1 MKSRP
6 FRHAAGVLICAVPA
20 LAAAQQ
26 SQQQTQTSTAAA
38 APELSTVTVTAS
50 RVPTE
55 AREQPVQVSVLT
67 QEQIRTSSAMTV
79 QELLSTQAGV
89 HAINSTGAAAQAQID
104 LRGFGIAGFSN
115 TLILIDGVPQNNN
128 DLSAPSLG
136 TVPLDRIERIEIVR
150 GSGSVQYG
158 GGTTGGVINI
168 LTKRG
173 NPDGQPVSASVT
185 GTVGNYGL
193 HQLDAAVSLQNEHV
207 TVDVYGQ
214 TLRTDNYRDNNRES
228 RDGGGIGLAF
238 HHDDGQIRL
247 YARTTTQKLG
257 LPGPRRV
264 DPATGLNEYEDDP
277 RGTSTPDDYVNTQT
291 DAFGLQIE
299 QRLGTGTLYADL
311 NQRDKSLTG
320 FTGSSYGDTT
330 REQDLDETTGSIR
343 YQLPIAGKHALIVG
357 ADMLDSSL
365 DASNLYSYSP
375 TPDQWRAKQRQHGF
389 FAEAQI
395 QATDTTRIT
404 LGGRRQYANDQL
416 ETLSGYSG
424 NSDET
429 RHLGAWQL
437 ALRQELGAGFSA
449 YGKVGR
455 SFRFAN
461 SDELLYVATPL
472 KPQTSVDKELGIL
485 WKSDTSSARLTWY
498 RYDLTNE
505 IQYNPITFSNVNLD
519 PTRRQ
524 GVELEGHHDLT
535 KTLSLDANV
544 TWMQAE
550 FRSGNAAGV
559 DLAGNTVPLVPKWMA
574 NLGATWR
581 PMDKLFISL
590 SGQYVG
596 KARMDNDQA
605 NEFDKQLDDYFL
617 VNGKVG
623 YAFTKNISGTLAV
636 NNLFDKEYAT
646 YGIRSGSTGATGAY
660 NLYPAAGRNVQ
671 ASLTIRY

>member
-6 FRHAAGVLICAVPA
+6 FRRTANVLMCAVPA
-20 LAAAQQ
+20 LAIA
-26 SQQQTQTSTAAA
+26 QQQTQDQTSSI
-38 APELSTVTVTAS
+38 PSELGTITVTAS

-55 AREQPVQVSVLT
+55 VRNQPVQVSVLT
-67 QEQIRTSSAMTV
+67 AEQIRTSSAMTV

-89 HAINSTGAAAQAQID
+89 HVINSTGNAEQAMVD
-104 LRGFGIAGFSN
+104 LRGFGLTGMSN

-168 LTKRG
+168 ITKRG
-173 NPDGQPVSASVT
+173 SPGGQPVSASVT
-185 GTVGNYGL
+185 GTVGSYGL

-228 RDGGGIGLAF
+228 RDGGGAQLAF
-238 HHDDGQIRL
+238 HHDSGEIRL
-247 YARTTTQKLG
+247 YARTTRQKLG

-264 DPATGLNEYEDDP
+264 DPATGLNQYEDDP
-277 RGTSTPDDYVNTQT
+277 RGTSTPNDYIKTQT

-299 QRLGTGTLYADL
+299 QRLGTGTLYAEL

-320 FTGSSYGDTT
+320 FNGSSYGDTT
-330 REQDLDETTGSIR
+330 REQDLDETTGSVR

-357 ADMLDSSL
+357 ADMLNSNL
-365 DASNLYSYSP
+365 DASSLYSYSP
-375 TPDQWRAKQRQHGF
+375 VADEWRAKQRQHGL
-389 FAEAQI
+389 FAEAQV

-416 ETLSGYSG
+416 TTLSGYSS
-424 NSDET
+424 NADET

-472 KPQTSVDKELGIL
+472 KPQTSVDKELGVQ
-485 WKSDTSSARLTWY
+485 WQSPTSSARLTWY

-505 IQYNPITFSNVNLD
+505 IQYNPINFTNVNLD

-524 GVELEGHHDLT
+524 GIELEGHHDLT
-535 KTLSLDANV
+535 PALTLDGNV
-544 TWMQAE
+544 TWMQAK
-550 FRSGNAAGV
+550 FRSGTVNGV

-617 VNGKVG
+617 VNSKVG
-623 YAFTKNISGTLAV
+623 YDFTKNISGTLAV
-636 NNLFDKEYAT
+636 NNLFDRQYAT

>member
-1 MKSRP
+1 MSRYCWY
-6 FRHAAGVLICAVPA
+6 AASILLCTAPTLAV
-20 LAAAQQ
+20 AQQ
-26 SQQQTQTSTAAA
+26 PILTAAI
-38 APELSTVTVTAS
+38 PELSAITVTAS
-50 RVPTE
+50 RVRTE
-55 AREQPVQVSVLT
+55 TRDQPVQVSVLT
-67 QEQIRTSSAMTV
+67 AEQIHTSSAMTV

-89 HAINSTGAAAQAQID
+89 HVINNTGAAEQGLVD

-115 TLILIDGVPQNNN
+115 TLILIDGVPQNTN

-136 TVPLDRIERIEIVR
+136 TVPLNRIERIEIVR

-168 LTKRG
+168 ITKQG
-173 NPDGQPVSASVT
+173 NPSGQPVSASAT
-185 GTVGNYGL
+185 GTVGSYGL
-193 HQLDAAVSLQNEHV
+193 RQLDANVSLQNEHV

-228 RDGGGIGLAF
+228 RDSGGVGLAF
-238 HHDDGQIRL
+238 HHDNGDIRL
-247 YARTTTQKLG
+247 YARTTHQKLG

-277 RGTSTPDDYVNTQT
+277 RGTSTPDDFVNTQT
-291 DAFGLQIE
+291 DAFGVQIE
-299 QRLGTGTLYADL
+299 QRLGAGTLYAEL
-311 NQRDKSLTG
+311 NQRNKSLTG
-320 FTGSSYGDTT
+320 FAGSSFGDTT
-330 REQDLDETTGSIR
+330 RTQDLDETTSSLR
-343 YQLPIAGKHALIVG
+343 YQLPIAGKHALILG
-357 ADMLDSSL
+357 ADMLDSDL
-365 DASNLYSYSP
+365 DATNQYSFS
-375 TPDQWRAKQRQHGF
+375 TMPDQWRAKQHQHGV
-389 FAEAQI
+389 FAEAQV
-395 QATDTTRIT
+395 QATDTTRVT

-416 ETLSGYSG
+416 ETLSGFSG

-437 ALRQELGAGFSA
+437 AVRQDIAAGFSA
-449 YGKVGR
+449 YGKIGR

-485 WKSDTSSARLTWY
+485 WQSDTSSARLTWY

-505 IQYNPITFSNVNLD
+505 IQYNPVTFSNVNLD

-524 GVELEGHHDLT
+524 GIELEGHHDLT
-535 KTLSLDANV
+535 RTLTLDANV
-544 TWMQAE
+544 TWMQAK
-550 FRSGNAAGV
+550 FRSGTYGGV
-559 DLAGNTVPLVPKWMA
+559 DLAGNTVPLAPKWMA

-581 PMDKLFISL
+581 PTDKLFVSL

-605 NEFDKQLDDYFL
+605 NQFDQQIDDYFL
-617 VNGKVG
+617 VNGKIG
-623 YAFTKNISGTLAV
+623 YDFTKNISGTLAV
-636 NNLFDKEYAT
+636 NNLFDRDYAT

>member
-1 MKSRP
+1 MKP
-6 FRHAAGVLICAVPA
+6 HPLRHAASILICAAPA
-20 LAAAQQ
+20 LAVAQQ
-26 SQQQTQTSTAAA
+26 LDPASVS
-38 APELSTVTVTAS
+38 PEATELGPITVTAS
-50 RVPTE
+50 RVPTD
-55 AREQPVQVSVLT
+55 ARTQPVQVSILT

-79 QELLSTQAGV
+79 QELLSTQVGV
-89 HAINSTGAAAQAQID
+89 HAINSTGAAGDSQID
-104 LRGFGIAGFSN
+104 LRGFGITGLSN
-115 TLILIDGVPQNNN
+115 TLILIDGVPQNDN
-128 DLSAPSLG
+128 DLSSPSLG

-173 NPDGQPVSASVT
+173 NPSGQPVSASVT
-185 GTVGNYGL
+185 GTVGNFGL
-193 HQLDAAVSLQNEHV
+193 HQLDAAVSLQNDHV
-207 TVDVYGQ
+207 TLDFYGQ

-228 RDGGGIGLAF
+228 RDSGGLGLAF
-238 HHDDGQIRL
+238 HHDDGEIRL
-247 YARTTTQKLG
+247 YARTTRQKLG

-264 DPATGLNEYEDDP
+264 DPATGLNQYEDDP
-277 RGTSTPDDYVNTQT
+277 RGASTPDDYITTNT

-299 QRLGTGTLYADL
+299 QRLGAGTLYAEL

-320 FTGSSYGDTT
+320 FSGSSYGDTT
-330 REQDLDETTGSIR
+330 REQDLDETTGSVR

-357 ADMLDSSL
+357 ADMLDSHL
-365 DASNLYSYSP
+365 DASNLYSFSSV
-375 TPDQWRAKQRQHGF
+375 PDQWRAKQRQHGL

-416 ETLSGYSG
+416 ETLSGYSS

-429 RHLGAWQL
+429 RRLGAWQL
-437 ALRQELGAGFSA
+437 ALRQELGSGFSA

-472 KPQTSVDKELGIL
+472 KPQTSVDKELGIV
-485 WKSDTSSARLTWY
+485 WHSDTSSARLTWY

-505 IQYNPITFSNVNLD
+505 ILYNPILFSNVNLD

-524 GVELEGHHDLT
+524 GIELEGQHELT
-535 KTLSLDANV
+535 KTLSLNANV
-544 TWMQAE
+544 TWMQAT
-550 FRSGNAAGV
+550 FRSGTAGGV

-574 NLGATWR
+574 NVGATWR
-581 PMDKLFISL
+581 PMDKLFISM

-623 YAFTKNISGTLAV
+623 YEFTKHISGTLAV